1 MTSIKG
7 GDNMDYTILIG
18 GAAGQGIETVVHL
31 LERTIKRSGYH
42 VFTYK
47 NYMSMVRGGH
57 NFMQV
62 RFSDKPLYTYKT
74 KVDMIFALTEESVHI
89 HRENLNEDGI
99 ILVDDEML
107 QEEDF
112 YHLSLNKIAKEIG
125 NSKIVPTIGF
135 GAIVKYLGLDI
146 EIAENAVKEMFKDRI
161 LEVNLK
167 GLIKGYDIGIE
178 KYSIELKKDENII
191 INGNQALALG
201 AIAAG
206 VKYYCGYPM
215 TPSTSVMSYISSK
228 ASQMGILVDQ
238 IEDEVGALNMVLGA
252 TYAGVRAMTGSSG
265 GGFALM
271 TEAMSLAGIT
281 ELPAVIV
288 NAQRPGPATGLSTRT
303 EQGDLRFVIHSGHGE
318 FPKMVISLRTP
329 EDAFYQT
336 ARAFNLAE
344 KYQMP
349 VILLTEEYLTD
360 YMMTSKPFEFDKIR
374 IERYLSSKDE
384 LEEGRY
390 KRYKFTDNGV
400 SPRINPGQYE
410 DKIVLVDSHEHD
422 EYGNIDEA
430 IETRNK
436 MMDKRMKKFEI
447 LANEVEEPWQ
457 MGVDNPEILFV
468 AFGATY
474 GALKEA
480 VDELNKEK
488 GLFGALVYGDIWP
501 FPTKLI
507 NELGKNAKKIITIEQ
522 NRTGQLESLI
532 NEKTR
537 LVVGGR
543 ILKYDGRPL
552 NGDEIVKEYKKL
564 K

>member
-1 MTSIKG
+1 
-7 GDNMDYTILIG
+7 MDYTILIG

-74 KVDMIFALTEESVHI
+74 KVDMIFALTEESVQI

-125 NSKIVPTIGF
+125 NSKIIPTIGF
-135 GAIVKYLGLDI
+135 GAIVKYLGMDI

-390 KRYKFTDNGV
+390 KRYKYTDNGV

-468 AFGATY
+468 AFGATH

-488 GLFGALVYGDIWP
+488 SSFGALVYGDIWP

>member
-1 MTSIKG
+1 
-7 GDNMDYTILIG
+7 MDYTILIG

-31 LERTIKRSGYH
+31 LERTIKQSGYH

-74 KVDMIFALTEESVHI
+74 KVDMIFALTEESVQI

-125 NSKIVPTIGF
+125 NSKIIPTIGF
-135 GAIVKYLGLDI
+135 GAIVKYLGMDI

-390 KRYKFTDNGV
+390 KRYKYTDNGV

-488 GLFGALVYGDIWP
+488 SSFGALVYGDIWP

-537 LVVGGR
+537 LVVDGR

>member
-31 LERTIKRSGYH
+31 LERTIKQSGYH

-74 KVDMIFALTEESVHI
+74 KVDMIFALTEESVQI

-125 NSKIVPTIGF
+125 NSKIIPTIGF
-135 GAIVKYLGLDI
+135 GAIVKYLGMDI

-390 KRYKFTDNGV
+390 KRYKYTDNGV

-488 GLFGALVYGDIWP
+488 SSFGALVYGDIWP

-537 LVVGGR
+537 LVVDGR

>member
-1 MTSIKG
+1 
-7 GDNMDYTILIG
+7 MDYTILIG

-31 LERTIKRSGYH
+31 LERTIKRSGYN

-62 RFSDKPLYTYKT
+62 RFSDRPITTYKN
-74 KVDMIFALTEESVHI
+74 KVDMIFALTEESVDI
-89 HRENLNEDGI
+89 HKSNLKESGT
-99 ILVDDEML
+99 ILVDSDMFP
-107 QEEDF
+107 EEDY
-112 YHLSLNKIAKEIG
+112 YHLPLNRTAKEIG

-135 GAIVKYLGLDI
+135 GAIVKYYGLDM
-146 EIAENAVKEMFKDRI
+146 EIAEKAVNEMFKGKVLD
-161 LEVNLK
+161 LNLK
-167 GLIKGYDIGIE
+167 GLSSGYEVGE
-178 KYSIELKKDENII
+178 NKLSLELRNDENII
-191 INGNQALALG
+191 LNGNQALALG
-201 AIAAG
+201 AISAG

-228 ASQMGILVDQ
+228 ASEMGILVDQ

-252 TYAGVRAMTGSSG
+252 SYAGVRAMTGSSG

-281 ELPAVIV
+281 EIPAVIV

-318 FPKMVISLRTP
+318 FPKMVISLRNP

-336 ARAFNLAE
+336 TRAFNLAE

-360 YMMTSKPFEFDKIR
+360 YMITTKPFDFDRVKIQR
-374 IERYLSSKDE
+374 HLAERAE
-384 LEEGRY
+384 VEEGRY
-390 KRYKFTDNGV
+390 KRYKYTEDGI
-400 SPRINPGQYE
+400 SPRINPGKFE
-410 DKIVLVDSHEHD
+410 DKIVLVDSHEHN
-422 EYGNIDEA
+422 EFGNIDES
-430 IETRNK
+430 IESRNK
-436 MMDKRMKKFEI
+436 MMDKRMKKFE
-447 LANEVEEPWQ
+447 LLSEEVQEPWQ
-457 MGVDNPEILFV
+457 IGVDNPEVLFV

-480 VDELNKEK
+480 VDELNDENQR
-488 GLFGALVYGDIWP
+488 FGALVYGDIWP
-501 FPTKLI
+501 FPTKLLNQI
-507 NELGKNAKKIITIEQ
+507 GSQAKMIITVEQ

-532 NEKTR
+532 NEKTK
-537 LVVGGR
+537 LEINNR

-552 NGDEIVKEYKKL
+552 NGDFIKEAYNKL
-564 K
+564 